1 MELDDLQGS
10 FQPKPFYELFP
21 VVSLESVTPWH
32 YNYLFFFLS
41 IETFRFPELQ
51 EQISTSDSVS
61 FLPKAMGRLLVKA
74 AKKT

>member
-32 YNYLFFFLS
+32 YNYLFFFKVLKPS
-41 IETFRFPELQ
+41 DFQNYKSRFLLQ
-51 EQISTSDSVS
+51 TVS
-61 FLPKAMGRLLVKA
+61 HFYQRQWEDF
-74 AKKT
+74 